1 MKKALQKFGIEQK
14 VSFEGNN
21 EKSVVIKYQ
30 WVNSELRTIF
40 AIEGS
45 VKMNQDG
52 TMDFTVNND
61 QMKEDDVLTYE
72 ENWKGIHK
80 EIFRAFKSAIKDYL
94 SQYCIKVRKNESQ
107 ATTERMLIDHRCI
120 TVKGKEYYIPRSYT
134 HDDAQSVIQDYLY
147 DNFQF

>member
-14 VSFEGNN
+14 VSFEG
-21 EKSVVIKYQ
+21 
-30 WVNSELRTIF
+30 
-40 AIEGS
+40 
-45 VKMNQDG
+45 
-52 TMDFTVNND
+52 NND

-107 ATTERMLIDHRCI
+107 ATTERMLIDHRGI
-120 TVKGKEYYIPRSYT
+120 TVNGKEYYISRVC
-134 HDDAQSVIQDYLY
+134 DGEIIQDYLY